1 MCLPRPVA
9 LVNHCPRGPSGVAS
23 HVPGAAT
30 CLERP
35 PLASAPPQPRLIE
48 PHGTTPYPGG
58 SLHLPTVYR
67 MKNELSILLLSV
79 GNTRTAIARA
89 ADGGL
94 ARVERLPNT
103 DLNAVAKAVDSLL
116 DDDGGPEPLILVAS
130 VNRAVSEPLIERI
143 TRERSV
149 CIQRLG
155 TELPIP
161 IGTCLDPGAQPGQD
175 RLLNAAAAFDR
186 FHQACVVIDAGTAI
200 TVDFIDGEGTFHGG
214 AIAPGAQMQLDAMHA
229 ATAALPVVKLAAP
242 SPEPFGANTTQAM
255 LHGVFYG
262 IRGMVRHLT
271 EQYAL
276 AYAAYPMVIATGGDA
291 HLLFD
296 EDELIEHVIDEL
308 GLHGMLAAHR
318 FAQTTSDDCED

>member
-1 MCLPRPVA
+1 M
-9 LVNHCPRGPSGVAS
+9 N
-23 HVPGAAT
+23 
-30 CLERP
+30 E
-35 PLASAPPQPRLIE
+35 
-48 PHGTTPYPGG
+48 
-58 SLHLPTVYR
+58 
-67 MKNELSILLLSV
+67 ELSILLLSV
-79 GNTRTAIARA
+79 GNTRTAIALA
-89 ADGGL
+89 AEG
-94 ARVERLPNT
+94 RFENVQRLPNS
-103 DLNAVAKAVDSLL
+103 DLAAISSAADTLLGDDREPESLV
-116 DDDGGPEPLILVAS
+116 LVAS
-130 VNRAVSEPLIERI
+130 VNRTVSEPLIRQI
-143 TRERSV
+143 TGGRSA

-155 TELPIP
+155 TDLPIP
-161 IGTCLDPGAQPGQD
+161 VGTCLDPETQSGQD

-200 TVDFIDGEGTFHGG
+200 TIDFVDGEGTFHGG

-229 ATAALPVVKLAAP
+229 ATDALPAVKLAAP

-296 EDELIEHVIDEL
+296 DDELVEHIIDDL
-308 GLHGMLAAHR
+308 TLHGMLAAHR
-318 FAQTTSDDCED
+318 FAESTSDEYEG